1 MENRRVY
8 ADNAGTT
15 QVSKTCLDAM
25 LPYLTEFYGNP
36 SGIYSV
42 GREAKRGMEAA
53 REKIAAA
60 LGAMPQ
66 EIYFTGSGTEAN
78 NWALRETAKL
88 RAKRGNHIITTA
100 IEHHAITHTLAEM
113 EKQGVEVTYLPVD
126 EYGMITPDE
135 LRAAIKD
142 NTILV
147 SIMAA
152 NNEIGTILPIK
163 ELAAVAHEREILFHT
178 DAVQAIG
185 HIPFDVKEMDVDMM
199 SVSAHKFN
207 GAKGVG
213 ILYLRRGVMLP
224 AFITGGGQER
234 TRRSGTENVA
244 GIVGMAAALEEA
256 VSNLPEHMSR
266 LSKMRDRLIEG
277 LLKIPYSFLTGDP
290 VNRLPGTAS
299 FIFECIEGESM
310 ILSLDAVGIC
320 ASSGSACSS
329 GSLDPSHVLMAI
341 GLKHEVAHGSVRI
354 SLGEYNT
361 EEDVDY
367 ILEKMPPIVERL
379 REMSP
384 MWEDKMKELG

>member
-163 ELAAVAHEREILFHT
+163 ELAAIAHERGILFHT

-384 MWEDKMKELG
+384 MWEDKMKELD